1 MRLRLLSVLG
11 LGLSFALGCSSG
23 GDAPSEDDD
32 VDEGA
37 YTSASGT
44 LQNVE
49 FDGQLL
55 TSGGFDPKK
64 EIESQMYFTIGQFN
78 GESGVARLDKMTI
91 TNLKSVREG
100 DLTKITYHMK
110 LPLSIRQTSKLPS
123 TYKVNLPMRV
133 DYEGQSAFFDKYKD
147 SCVDPN
153 AHDNEV
159 GIFWYYYRPKALG
172 CTLDPK
178 DMLSVDAKVRKSPEN
193 TIGKYPQ
200 YDKIWEDNQ
209 LRIVAIYGKVEDG
222 AKTESDRGI
231 WSYDYFIAEMKKMLP
246 GNKTTPAVVPERPG
260 IAVPQVTIDG
270 TLPGGKKVSV
280 TAFLVDNVREGG
292 PEFEAKYNALSTNAD
307 VIVYNG
313 HAGLGQNVRK
323 LATMGTFK
331 KGQYQLFYMNGCDT
345 FAYVD
350 GTMAQTRAKLNADD
364 PTGTKYMEIL
374 TNSMPPNWDS
384 LPINTVALTKGLLK
398 YDAPMNYLSILK
410 TFDQSGI
417 VTVTGEEDNTFK
429 P

>member
-1 MRLRLLSVLG
+1 V
-11 LGLSFALGCSSG
+11 
-23 GDAPSEDDD
+23 
-32 VDEGA
+32 
-37 YTSASGT
+37 T
-44 LQNVE
+44 
-49 FDGQLL
+49 
-55 TSGGFDPKK
+55 
-64 EIESQMYFTIGQFN
+64 
-78 GESGVARLDKMTI
+78 
-91 TNLKSVREG
+91 
-100 DLTKITYHMK
+100 
-110 LPLSIRQTSKLPS
+110 LPL
-123 TYKVNLPMRV
+123 RV

-159 GIFWYYYRPKALG
+159 GIFWYYYRPKAAG
-172 CTLDPK
+172 CTLDAK
-178 DMLSVDAKVRKSPEN
+178 DLLSVDAKVRKSPEN

-222 AKTESDRGI
+222 SKTESDRGI
-231 WSYDYFIAEMKKMLP
+231 WSYNYFIAEMKKMLP
-246 GNKTTPAVVPERPG
+246 GNTTTPAVVPERPG

-292 PEFEAKYNALSTNAD
+292 PAFEAKYNALSTDAD

-350 GTMAQTRAKLNADD
+350 GTMAQTRAKLNPDD